1 MILKGIRVLISIFC
15 LVLICFWVAFFIGP
29 SMSVVIDVW
38 RGNVKAYPNE
48 HNNIPNIIGNSGGLI
63 AHAGGGINGLKY
75 TNSLDA
81 IEQSIE
87 HGFKMVELD
96 LLISSDGRIVAVHD
110 WKTFHEMTNSNNTG
124 SISSK
129 EFESKIIYDKYKTL
143 NISTAIDILDK
154 NDVVLVTDKIKNLVL
169 LSKYIIDKDKS
180 IIEVFSIDKYN
191 EAIDLGFNNVALNI
205 DLNTPFILDWIDLN
219 KIKAVTYRGDNLG
232 SLGSE
237 YKKAI
242 ELSNMGVSSMIYST
256 NDLDLDGI
264 KASGIGN
271 FALYVDFVLPSDEL

>member
-15 LVLICFWVAFFIGP
+15 LVLMCFWVAFVIGP

-75 TNSLDA
+75 TNSLEA
-81 IEQSIE
+81 MEQSIE

-154 NDVVLVTDKIKNLVL
+154 NDVVLVTDKIKNLAL

>member
-1 MILKGIRVLISIFC
+1 
-15 LVLICFWVAFFIGP
+15 
-29 SMSVVIDVW
+29 MSVVIDVW

-48 HNNIPNIIGNSGGLI
+48 HNNIPEIIVNSGGLI
-63 AHAGGGINGLKY
+63 AHAGGGINGFKY
-75 TNSLDA
+75 TNSLEA
-81 IEQSIE
+81 MEQSIE
-87 HGFKMVELD
+87 HGFKMIELD
-96 LLISSDGRIVAVHD
+96 LLISSDRRIVAVHD

-143 NISTAIDILDK
+143 NISTAIDILDA
-154 NDVVLVTDKIKNLVL
+154 NGVVLVTDKIKNLSL

-180 IIEVFSIDKYN
+180 IIEVFSTDKYN
-191 EAIDLGFNNVALNI
+191 EAIELGFNNVALNI
-205 DLNTPFILDWIDLN
+205 DLNTPFILEWIDLN
-219 KIKAVTYRGDNLG
+219 KIRAVTYRGDNLG

-237 YKKAI
+237 YKKAM
-242 ELSNMGVSSMIYST
+242 ELSDMGVAAMIYST

-271 FALYVDFVLPSDEL
+271 FALYVDFVLPSDER

>member
-154 NDVVLVTDKIKNLVL
+154 NDVVLVTDKIKNLAL

-191 EAIDLGFNNVALNI
+191 EAIELGFNNVALNI

-219 KIKAVTYRGDNLG
+219 KIMAVTYRGDNLG

-271 FALYVDFVLPSDEL
+271 FALYVDFILPSDEL

>member
-15 LVLICFWVAFFIGP
+15 LVLICFWVAFVIGP

-75 TNSLDA
+75 TNSLEA
-81 IEQSIE
+81 MEQSIE

-129 EFESKIIYDKYKTL
+129 EFESKIIHDKYKTL

-154 NDVVLVTDKIKNLVL
+154 NDVVLVTDKIKNLAL

-205 DLNTPFILDWIDLN
+205 DLNTLFILDWIDLN

>member
-15 LVLICFWVAFFIGP
+15 LVLICFWVAFVIGP

-38 RGNVKAYPNE
+38 RGNVQAYPNE
-48 HNNIPNIIGNSGGLI
+48 NNNISEIIVNSGGLI

-75 TNSLDA
+75 TNSLEA
-81 IEQSIE
+81 MEQSIE
-87 HGFKMVELD
+87 HGFKMIELD

-110 WKTFHEMTNSNNTG
+110 WKSFHEMTNSNNTG
-124 SISSK
+124 SISYK

-143 NISTAIDILDK
+143 NISTAIDVLDE
-154 NDVVLVTDKIKNLVL
+154 NDVVLVTDKIKNLAL
-169 LSKYIIDKDKS
+169 LSKYIINKDKS

-191 EAIDLGFNNVALNI
+191 EAIELGFNNVALNI
-205 DLNTPFILDWIDLN
+205 DLNTLFILEWIDLN
-219 KIKAVTYRGDNLG
+219 KIRAVTYRGDNLG

>member
-15 LVLICFWVAFFIGP
+15 LVLICFWVAFVIGP

-48 HNNIPNIIGNSGGLI
+48 HNNISEIIVNSGGLI

-75 TNSLDA
+75 TNSLEA
-81 IEQSIE
+81 MEQSIE
-87 HGFKMVELD
+87 HGFKMIELD

-110 WKTFHEMTNSNNTG
+110 WKSFHEMTSSNNTG
-124 SISSK
+124 SISYK

-143 NISTAIDILDK
+143 NISTAFDILGE
-154 NDVVLVTDKIKNLVL
+154 NDVVLVTDKIKNLAL

-180 IIEVFSIDKYN
+180 IIEVFSTDKYN
-191 EAIDLGFNNVALNI
+191 EAIELGFNNVALNI
-205 DLNTPFILDWIDLN
+205 DLNTPLILEWIDLN

-237 YKKAI
+237 YQKAI
-242 ELSNMGVSSMIYST
+242 ELSNMGVSAMIYST

-264 KASGIGN
+264 KASGIVN
-271 FALYVDFVLPSDEL
+271 FALYVDFVLPSDER

>member
-1 MILKGIRVLISIFC
+1 
-15 LVLICFWVAFFIGP
+15 
-29 SMSVVIDVW
+29 MSVVIDVW

-48 HNNIPNIIGNSGGLI
+48 HNNIPKIIGNSGGLI

-75 TNSLDA
+75 TNSLEA
-81 IEQSIE
+81 MEQSIE
-87 HGFKMVELD
+87 HGFKMIELD

-129 EFESKIIYDKYKTL
+129 EFESKIIYDQYKTL

-154 NDVVLVTDKIKNLVL
+154 NDVVLVTDKIKNLAL
-169 LSKYIIDKDKS
+169 LSKYIIYKDKS
-180 IIEVFSIDKYN
+180 IIEVFSTDKYN
-191 EAIDLGFNNVALNI
+191 EAIELGFNNVALNI
-205 DLNTPFILDWIDLN
+205 DLNTPLILEWIGLN

-237 YKKAI
+237 YQKAI
-242 ELSNMGVSSMIYST
+242 ELSNMGVSAMIYST
-256 NDLDLDGI
+256 NDLDLGGI

-271 FALYVDFVLPSDEL
+271 FALYVDFVLPSDER

>member
-15 LVLICFWVAFFIGP
+15 LVLICFWVAFVIGP

-75 TNSLDA
+75 TNSLEA
-81 IEQSIE
+81 MEQSIE

>member
-15 LVLICFWVAFFIGP
+15 LVLICFWVAFVIGP

-48 HNNIPNIIGNSGGLI
+48 HNNISEIIVNSGGLI

-75 TNSLDA
+75 TNSLEA
-81 IEQSIE
+81 MEQSIE
-87 HGFKMVELD
+87 HGFKMIELD

-110 WKTFHEMTNSNNTG
+110 WKSFHEMTNSNNTG
-124 SISSK
+124 SISYK
-129 EFESKIIYDKYKTL
+129 EFESKTIYDKYKTL
-143 NISTAIDILDK
+143 NISTAIDILDE
-154 NDVVLVTDKIKNLVL
+154 NDVVLVTDKIKNLAL

-191 EAIDLGFNNVALNI
+191 EAIELGFNNVALNI
-205 DLNTPFILDWIDLN
+205 DLNTPFILEWIDLN

>member
-15 LVLICFWVAFFIGP
+15 LVLICFWVAFVIGP

-48 HNNIPNIIGNSGGLI
+48 HNNIPKIIGNSGGLI

-75 TNSLDA
+75 TNSLEA
-81 IEQSIE
+81 MEQSIE
-87 HGFKMVELD
+87 HGFKMIELD

-129 EFESKIIYDKYKTL
+129 EFESKIIYDQYKTL

-154 NDVVLVTDKIKNLVL
+154 NDVVLVTDKIKNLAL

-180 IIEVFSIDKYN
+180 IIEVFSTDKYN
-191 EAIDLGFNNVALNI
+191 EAIELGFNNVALNI
-205 DLNTPFILDWIDLN
+205 DLNTPLILEWIDLN

-232 SLGSE
+232 SLGSD
-237 YKKAI
+237 YQKAI
-242 ELSNMGVSSMIYST
+242 ELSNMGVSAMIYST
-256 NDLDLDGI
+256 NDLDLGGI

-271 FALYVDFVLPSDEL
+271 FALYVDFVLPSDER

>member
-15 LVLICFWVAFFIGP
+15 LVLICFWVAFVIGP

-75 TNSLDA
+75 TNSLEA
-81 IEQSIE
+81 MEQSIE

-110 WKTFHEMTNSNNTG
+110 WKSFHEMTNSNNTG
-124 SISSK
+124 SISYK

-143 NISTAIDILDK
+143 NISTAIDILDE
-154 NDVVLVTDKIKNLVL
+154 NDVVLVTDKIKNIAL

-180 IIEVFSIDKYN
+180 IIEVFSTDKYN
-191 EAIDLGFNNVALNI
+191 EAIELGFNNVALNI
-205 DLNTPFILDWIDLN
+205 DLNTPFILEWIDLN

>member
-15 LVLICFWVAFFIGP
+15 LVIICFWVAFVIGP

-75 TNSLDA
+75 TNSLEA
-81 IEQSIE
+81 MEQSIE

-154 NDVVLVTDKIKNLVL
+154 NDVVLVTDKIKNIAL

>member
-15 LVLICFWVAFFIGP
+15 LVLICFWVAFVIGP

-75 TNSLDA
+75 TNSLEA
-81 IEQSIE
+81 MEQSIE
-87 HGFKMVELD
+87 HGFKMIELD

-143 NISTAIDILDK
+143 NISTAIDILDE
-154 NDVVLVTDKIKNLVL
+154 NDVVLVTDKIKNIAL

-180 IIEVFSIDKYN
+180 IIEVFSTDKYN
-191 EAIDLGFNNVALNI
+191 EAIELGFNNVALNI
-205 DLNTPFILDWIDLN
+205 DLNTPFILEWIDLN

>member
-15 LVLICFWVAFFIGP
+15 LVLICFWVAFVIGP

-48 HNNIPNIIGNSGGLI
+48 HNNISEIIVNSGGLI

-75 TNSLDA
+75 TNSLEA
-81 IEQSIE
+81 MEQSIE
-87 HGFKMVELD
+87 HGFKMIELD

-110 WKTFHEMTNSNNTG
+110 WKSFHEMTNSNNTG
-124 SISSK
+124 SISYK
-129 EFESKIIYDKYKTL
+129 EFESKTIYDKYKTL
-143 NISTAIDILDK
+143 NISTAIDILDE
-154 NDVVLVTDKIKNLVL
+154 NDVVLVTDKIKNIAL

-191 EAIDLGFNNVALNI
+191 EAIELGFNNVALNI
-205 DLNTPFILDWIDLN
+205 DLNTPFILEWIDLN
-219 KIKAVTYRGDNLG
+219 KIKAVTYRGDNLD

-271 FALYVDFVLPSDEL
+271 FALYVDFVMPSVEL

>member
-15 LVLICFWVAFFIGP
+15 LVLICFWVAFVIGP

-75 TNSLDA
+75 TNSLEA
-81 IEQSIE
+81 MEQSIE

-154 NDVVLVTDKIKNLVL
+154 NDVVLVTDKIKNIAL

-191 EAIDLGFNNVALNI
+191 EAIELGFNNVALNI

-242 ELSNMGVSSMIYST
+242 ELSNMGVSAMIYST

-271 FALYVDFVLPSDEL
+271 FALYVDFVLPLDEL

>member
-15 LVLICFWVAFFIGP
+15 LVLICFWVAFVIGP

-75 TNSLDA
+75 TNSLEA
-81 IEQSIE
+81 MEQSIE
-87 HGFKMVELD
+87 HGFKMIELD

-143 NISTAIDILDK
+143 NISTAIDILDE
-154 NDVVLVTDKIKNLVL
+154 NDVVLVTDKIKNVAL

-180 IIEVFSIDKYN
+180 IIEVFSTDKYN
-191 EAIDLGFNNVALNI
+191 EAIELGFNNVALNI
-205 DLNTPFILDWIDLN
+205 DLNTPFILEWIDLN

>member
-15 LVLICFWVAFFIGP
+15 LVLICFWVAFVIGP

-48 HNNIPNIIGNSGGLI
+48 HNNISEIIVNSGGLI

-75 TNSLDA
+75 TNSLEA
-81 IEQSIE
+81 MEQSIE
-87 HGFKMVELD
+87 HGFKMIELD

-110 WKTFHEMTNSNNTG
+110 WKSFHEMTNSNNTG
-124 SISSK
+124 SISYK
-129 EFESKIIYDKYKTL
+129 EFESKTIYDKYKTL
-143 NISTAIDILDK
+143 NISTAIDILDES
-154 NDVVLVTDKIKNLVL
+154 DVVLVTDKIKNLAL

-191 EAIDLGFNNVALNI
+191 EAIELGFNNVALNI
-205 DLNTPFILDWIDLN
+205 DLNTPFILEWIDLN
-219 KIKAVTYRGDNLG
+219 EIKAVTYRGDNLG

>member
-15 LVLICFWVAFFIGP
+15 LVLICFWVAFVIGP

-48 HNNIPNIIGNSGGLI
+48 HNKIPNIIGNSGGLI

-75 TNSLDA
+75 TNSLEA
-81 IEQSIE
+81 MEQSIE

-154 NDVVLVTDKIKNLVL
+154 NDVVLVTDKIKNLSL

-191 EAIDLGFNNVALNI
+191 EAIELGFNNVALNI

-219 KIKAVTYRGDNLG
+219 KIMAVTYRGDNLG

>member
-15 LVLICFWVAFFIGP
+15 LVLICFWVAFVIGP

-75 TNSLDA
+75 TNSLEA
-81 IEQSIE
+81 MEQSIE
-87 HGFKMVELD
+87 HGFKMIELD

-143 NISTAIDILDK
+143 NISTAIDILDE
-154 NDVVLVTDKIKNLVL
+154 NDVVLVTDKIKNIAL

-180 IIEVFSIDKYN
+180 IIEVFSTDKYN
-191 EAIDLGFNNVALNI
+191 EAIELGFNNVALNI
-205 DLNTPFILDWIDLN
+205 DLNTPFILEWIDLN

-271 FALYVDFVLPSDEL
+271 FALYVDFVLPSGEL

>member
-1 MILKGIRVLISIFC
+1 
-15 LVLICFWVAFFIGP
+15 
-29 SMSVVIDVW
+29 MSVVIDVW

-48 HNNIPNIIGNSGGLI
+48 HNNIPEIIVNSGGLI

-75 TNSLDA
+75 TNSLEA
-81 IEQSIE
+81 MEQSIE
-87 HGFKMVELD
+87 HGFKMIELD

-124 SISSK
+124 SISYK

-143 NISTAIDILDK
+143 NISTAIDIIDE
-154 NDVVLVTDKIKNLVL
+154 NGVVLVTDKIKNIAL

-180 IIEVFSIDKYN
+180 IIEVFSTDKYN
-191 EAIDLGFNNVALNI
+191 EAIELGFNNVALNI
-205 DLNTPFILDWIDLN
+205 DLNTPFILEWIDLN
-219 KIKAVTYRGDNLG
+219 QIKAVTYRGDNLG

-237 YKKAI
+237 YQKAI
-242 ELSNMGVSSMIYST
+242 ELSNMGVSAMIYST

-271 FALYVDFVLPSDEL
+271 FALYVDFVLPSDER

>member
-15 LVLICFWVAFFIGP
+15 LVLICFWVAFVIGP

-48 HNNIPNIIGNSGGLI
+48 HNNISEIIVNSGGLI

-75 TNSLDA
+75 TNSLEA
-81 IEQSIE
+81 MEQSIE
-87 HGFKMVELD
+87 HGFKMIELD

-110 WKTFHEMTNSNNTG
+110 WKSFHEMTNSNNTG
-124 SISSK
+124 SISYK
-129 EFESKIIYDKYKTL
+129 EFESKTIYDEYKTL
-143 NISTAIDILDK
+143 NISTAIDILDG
-154 NDVVLVTDKIKNLVL
+154 NDVVLVTDKIKNLAL

-180 IIEVFSIDKYN
+180 IIEVFSVDKYN
-191 EAIDLGFNNVALNI
+191 EAIKLGFNNVALNI
-205 DLNTPFILDWIDLN
+205 DLNTPFILEWIDLN
-219 KIKAVTYRGDNLG
+219 KIRAVTYRGDNLG

-256 NDLDLDGI
+256 NDLDLEGI

-271 FALYVDFVLPSDEL
+271 FALYVDFVMPSVEL

>member
-15 LVLICFWVAFFIGP
+15 LVLICFWVAFVIGP

-48 HNNIPNIIGNSGGLI
+48 HNNIPKIIGNSGGLI

-75 TNSLDA
+75 TNSLEA
-81 IEQSIE
+81 MEQSIE
-87 HGFKMVELD
+87 HGFKMIELD

-129 EFESKIIYDKYKTL
+129 EFESKIIYDQYKTL

-154 NDVVLVTDKIKNLVL
+154 NDVVLVTDKIKNLAL

-180 IIEVFSIDKYN
+180 IIEVFSTDKYN
-191 EAIDLGFNNVALNI
+191 EAIELGFNNVALNI
-205 DLNTPFILDWIDLN
+205 DLNTPLILEWIGLN

-237 YKKAI
+237 YQKAI
-242 ELSNMGVSSMIYST
+242 ELSNMGVSAMIYST
-256 NDLDLDGI
+256 NDLDLGGI

-271 FALYVDFVLPSDEL
+271 FALYVDFVLPSDER

>member
-15 LVLICFWVAFFIGP
+15 LVLICFWVAFVIGP

-38 RGNVKAYPNE
+38 RGNVQAYPNE
-48 HNNIPNIIGNSGGLI
+48 HNNISEIIVNSGGLI

-75 TNSLDA
+75 TNSLEA
-81 IEQSIE
+81 MEQSIE
-87 HGFKMVELD
+87 HGFKMIELD

-110 WKTFHEMTNSNNTG
+110 WKSFHEMTNSNNTG
-124 SISSK
+124 SISYK

-143 NISTAIDILDK
+143 NISTAIDVLDE
-154 NDVVLVTDKIKNLVL
+154 NDVVLVTDKIKNLAL

-191 EAIDLGFNNVALNI
+191 EAIELGFNNVALNI
-205 DLNTPFILDWIDLN
+205 DLNTPFILEWIDLN
-219 KIKAVTYRGDNLG
+219 KIRAVTYRGDNLG

>member
-15 LVLICFWVAFFIGP
+15 LVLICFWVAFVIGP

-48 HNNIPNIIGNSGGLI
+48 HNNISDIIVNSGGLI

-75 TNSLDA
+75 TNSLEA
-81 IEQSIE
+81 MEQSIE
-87 HGFKMVELD
+87 HGFKMIELD
-96 LLISSDGRIVAVHD
+96 LLISSDRRIVAVHD

-154 NDVVLVTDKIKNLVL
+154 NDVVLVTDKIKNLAL

-180 IIEVFSIDKYN
+180 IIEVFSTDKYN
-191 EAIDLGFNNVALNI
+191 EAIELGFNNVALNI
-205 DLNTPFILDWIDLN
+205 DLNTPFILEWIDLN

-237 YKKAI
+237 YKKAM
-242 ELSNMGVSSMIYST
+242 ELSDMGVSSMIYST
-256 NDLDLDGI
+256 NDLDLDDI
-264 KASGIGN
+264 KASGIEN
-271 FALYVDFVLPSDEL
+271 FALYVDFVLPSDER

>member
-1 MILKGIRVLISIFC
+1 MILKGIRVLISIFF
-15 LVLICFWVAFFIGP
+15 LVLICFWVAFVIGP

-48 HNNIPNIIGNSGGLI
+48 HNNISEIIVNSGGLI

-75 TNSLDA
+75 TNSLEA
-81 IEQSIE
+81 MEQSIE
-87 HGFKMVELD
+87 HGFKMIELD

-110 WKTFHEMTNSNNTG
+110 WKSFHEMTNSNNTG
-124 SISSK
+124 SISYK
-129 EFESKIIYDKYKTL
+129 EFESKTIYDKYKAL
-143 NISTAIDILDK
+143 NISTAIDILDES
-154 NDVVLVTDKIKNLVL
+154 DVVLVTDKIKNLAL

-191 EAIDLGFNNVALNI
+191 EAIELGFNNVALNI
-205 DLNTPFILDWIDLN
+205 DLNTPFILEWIDLN
-219 KIKAVTYRGDNLG
+219 EIKAVTYRGDNLG

>member
-15 LVLICFWVAFFIGP
+15 LVLICFWVAFVIGP

-48 HNNIPNIIGNSGGLI
+48 HNNISEIIVNSGGLI

-75 TNSLDA
+75 TNSLEA
-81 IEQSIE
+81 MEQSIE
-87 HGFKMVELD
+87 HGFKMIELD

-110 WKTFHEMTNSNNTG
+110 WKSFHEMTNSNNTG
-124 SISSK
+124 SISYK

-143 NISTAIDILDK
+143 NISTAIDILDE
-154 NDVVLVTDKIKNLVL
+154 NEVVLVTDKIKNLAL

-191 EAIDLGFNNVALNI
+191 EAIELGFNNVALNI
-205 DLNTPFILDWIDLN
+205 DLNTPFILEWIDLN
-219 KIKAVTYRGDNLG
+219 KIRAVTYRGDNLG

>member
-15 LVLICFWVAFFIGP
+15 LVLICFWVAFVIGP

-75 TNSLDA
+75 TNSLEA
-81 IEQSIE
+81 MEQSIE

-129 EFESKIIYDKYKTL
+129 EFESKIIYGKYKTI
-143 NISTAIDILDK
+143 NISTAIDILDG
-154 NDVVLVTDKIKNLVL
+154 NDVVLVTDKIKNLAL

-191 EAIDLGFNNVALNI
+191 EAIELGFNNVALNI

-256 NDLDLDGI
+256 NDLDLVGI

>member
-1 MILKGIRVLISIFC
+1 
-15 LVLICFWVAFFIGP
+15 
-29 SMSVVIDVW
+29 MSVVIDVW

-75 TNSLDA
+75 TNSLEA
-81 IEQSIE
+81 MEQSIE

-169 LSKYIIDKDKS
+169 LSRYIIDKDKS

>member
-1 MILKGIRVLISIFC
+1 
-15 LVLICFWVAFFIGP
+15 
-29 SMSVVIDVW
+29 MSVVIDVW

-48 HNNIPNIIGNSGGLI
+48 HNNISEIIVNSGGLI

-75 TNSLDA
+75 TNSLEA
-81 IEQSIE
+81 MEQSIE
-87 HGFKMVELD
+87 HGFKMIELD
-96 LLISSDGRIVAVHD
+96 LLISSDERIVAVHD
-110 WKTFHEMTNSNNTG
+110 WKSFHEMTNSNNTG
-124 SISSK
+124 SISYK
-129 EFESKIIYDKYKTL
+129 EFESKTIYDKYKTL
-143 NISTAIDILDK
+143 NISTAINILDG
-154 NDVVLVTDKIKNLVL
+154 NDVVLVTDKIKNLAL
-169 LSKYIIDKDKS
+169 LSKHIIDKDKS

-191 EAIDLGFNNVALNI
+191 EAIELGFNNVALNI
-205 DLNTPFILDWIDLN
+205 DLNTPFILEWIDLN
-219 KIKAVTYRGDNLG
+219 KIRAVTYRGDNLG

>member
-15 LVLICFWVAFFIGP
+15 LVLICFWVAFVIGP

-75 TNSLDA
+75 TNSLEA
-81 IEQSIE
+81 MEQSIE

-242 ELSNMGVSSMIYST
+242 ELSNMGVSAMIYST

-271 FALYVDFVLPSDEL
+271 FALYVDFVLPLDEL

>member
-15 LVLICFWVAFFIGP
+15 LVLICFWVAFVIGP

-48 HNNIPNIIGNSGGLI
+48 HNNISEIIVNSGGLI

-75 TNSLDA
+75 TNSLEA
-81 IEQSIE
+81 MEQSIE

-129 EFESKIIYDKYKTL
+129 EFESKIIYGKYKTI
-143 NISTAIDILDK
+143 NISTAIDILDG
-154 NDVVLVTDKIKNLVL
+154 NDVVLVTDKIKNLAL

-191 EAIDLGFNNVALNI
+191 EAIELGFNNVALNI

>member
-15 LVLICFWVAFFIGP
+15 LVLICFWVAFVIGP

-38 RGNVKAYPNE
+38 RGNVKVYPNE
-48 HNNIPNIIGNSGGLI
+48 HNNISEIIVNSGGLI

-75 TNSLDA
+75 TNSLEA
-81 IEQSIE
+81 MEQSIE
-87 HGFKMVELD
+87 HGFKMIELD

-110 WKTFHEMTNSNNTG
+110 WKSFHEMTNSNNTG
-124 SISSK
+124 SISYK
-129 EFESKIIYDKYKTL
+129 EFESKTIYDKYKTL
-143 NISTAIDILDK
+143 NISTALDILDE
-154 NDVVLVTDKIKNLVL
+154 NNVVLVTDKIKNLAL

-180 IIEVFSIDKYN
+180 IIEVFSTDKYN
-191 EAIDLGFNNVALNI
+191 EAIELGFNNVALNI
-205 DLNTPFILDWIDLN
+205 DLNTPLILEWIDLN

-237 YKKAI
+237 YQKAI
-242 ELSNMGVSSMIYST
+242 ELSNMGVSAMIYST
-256 NDLDLDGI
+256 NDLDLGGI

-271 FALYVDFVLPSDEL
+271 FALYVDFVLPSDER

>member
-1 MILKGIRVLISIFC
+1 
-15 LVLICFWVAFFIGP
+15 
-29 SMSVVIDVW
+29 MSVVIDVW

-48 HNNIPNIIGNSGGLI
+48 HNNILNIIDNSGGLI
-63 AHAGGGINGLKY
+63 AHAGGGINGFKY
-75 TNSLDA
+75 TNSLEA
-81 IEQSIE
+81 VEQSIE
-87 HGFKMVELD
+87 HGFKMIELD

-129 EFESKIIYDKYKTL
+129 EFESKIIYDEYKTL
-143 NISTAIDILDK
+143 NISTAIDILDE
-154 NDVVLVTDKIKNLVL
+154 NGVVLVTDKINNLAL

-180 IIEVFSIDKYN
+180 IIEVFNTDQYN
-191 EAIDLGFNNVALNI
+191 EAIELGFNNVALNI
-205 DLNTPFILDWIDLN
+205 DLNTPFILEWIDLN
-219 KIKAVTYRGDNLG
+219 KIKAVTYRGDNLS

-237 YKKAI
+237 YQKAI
-242 ELSNMGVSSMIYST
+242 ELSNMGVSAMIYST

>member
-15 LVLICFWVAFFIGP
+15 LVLICFWVAFVIGP

-75 TNSLDA
+75 TNSLEA
-81 IEQSIE
+81 MEQSIE

-154 NDVVLVTDKIKNLVL
+154 NDVVLVTDKIKNLAL

-191 EAIDLGFNNVALNI
+191 EAIELGFNNVALNI